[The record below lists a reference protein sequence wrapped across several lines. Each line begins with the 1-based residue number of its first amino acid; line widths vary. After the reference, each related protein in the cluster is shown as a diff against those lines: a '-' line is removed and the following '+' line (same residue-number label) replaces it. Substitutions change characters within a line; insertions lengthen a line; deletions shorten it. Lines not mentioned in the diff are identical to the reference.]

1 MCRVLRILGLAG
13 LLVLGAGAMAR
24 VKNPNT
30 IVHAQIGDWPSFDPA
45 WAYDSASWDV
55 LLNTYNTLVFPD
67 SSSNSTFVPHI
78 ATTVPSK
85 ANGPISADGLTYKF
99 PIRQGI
105 KFQNGDPLTAQ
116 DVVYSMRRMM
126 VMDTNGGP
134 AWMLL
139 DPLLGVGA
147 TRDNN
152 GNRLVTYKQIEDSV
166 YADGNTVVFK
176 LKKSFAPF
184 LNIMASEVGA
194 VLDMK
199 WAVAHGEWNGTAAT
213 WNSGKQKD
221 PQQSESYLNNH
232 INGSGP
238 FALERYVKGKQVV
251 LKRYDGYWQGPAKIE
266 RVADMRVGEYSTRKL
281 MLQNGDADIA
291 DISRQFIPEVEQTPG
306 VTVQNVPRL
315 AVDAIYMNEKINTEA
330 NNLVGSGKLNGNGA
344 PAGFFASLDIR
355 KAFAY
360 SFDFKAYIT

>member
-13 LLVLGAGAMAR
+13 LLVLGAGAMAQM
-24 VKNPNT
+24 KDPNT

-55 LLNTYNTLVFPD
+55 LLNTYDTLVFPD
-67 SSSNSTFVPHI
+67 GSSNSTFVPHI

-85 ANGPISADGLTYKF
+85 ANGLISADGLTYKF

-166 YADGNTVVFK
+166 YAGGNTRSLQAQEVLRTFPQYYGQRSRRGVGH
-176 LKKSFAPF
+176 
-184 LNIMASEVGA
+184 EVGRCS
-194 VLDMK
+194 
-199 WAVAHGEWNGTAAT
+199 W
-213 WNSGKQKD
+213 
-221 PQQSESYLNNH
+221 
-232 INGSGP
+232 
-238 FALERYVKGKQVV
+238 
-251 LKRYDGYWQGPAKIE
+251 
-266 RVADMRVGEYSTRKL
+266 
-281 MLQNGDADIA
+281 
-291 DISRQFIPEVEQTPG
+291 
-306 VTVQNVPRL
+306 
-315 AVDAIYMNEKINTEA
+315 
-330 NNLVGSGKLNGNGA
+330 
-344 PAGFFASLDIR
+344 
-355 KAFAY
+355 
-360 SFDFKAYIT
+360 